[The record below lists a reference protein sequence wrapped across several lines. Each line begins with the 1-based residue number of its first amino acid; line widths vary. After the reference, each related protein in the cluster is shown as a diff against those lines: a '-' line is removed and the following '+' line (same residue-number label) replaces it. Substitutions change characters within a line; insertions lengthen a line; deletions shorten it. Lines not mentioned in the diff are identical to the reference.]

1 MMPGLQCDPAERSP
15 AEAESRAPR
24 GGVTV
29 SRVGLDLGDLETRIA
44 LPPEDGA
51 PGPRFLSVPSALS
64 YSLPEAEPIRFCC
77 VGARALERRDH
88 LRLVHPLRV
97 GVGGDE
103 AHVLRDYALKLR
115 GLFQKRSAPAPWG
128 VIGLTEASAEEEKD
142 AKRAVAGAM
151 FERFV
156 FVDDMFLIAVA
167 MTSQA
172 IRQHSIIIDIGQTSI
187 RGALMHGVAP
197 LSAER
202 TEVAFG
208 SEQMNRAYREAF
220 ALRYP
225 ELMLTDPTLE
235 KIRGRFA
242 FLAPRRRQCLLEIK
256 CRGTVKAVDVSEI
269 VEDASVVILRPIL
282 RAARDVLA
290 MCPSDE
296 IESFQKNI
304 LLVGGGARMLGV
316 AQRVETELRADG
328 FDQVRVTVPE
338 SPELV
343 IARGAYLW
351 AQSLGEDDWSIPLFS
366 FGD

>member
-1 MMPGLQCDPAERSP
+1 MPGLQCDSAKRSP
-15 AEAESRAPR
+15 SEAENSASR
-24 GGVTV
+24 GGANVA
-29 SRVGLDLGDLETRIA
+29 RLGLDLGNLETRIA
-44 LPPEDGA
+44 LPPEEGA
-51 PGPRFLSVPSALS
+51 QGPRFLSVPSVLS
-64 YSLPEAEPIRFCC
+64 YSSPEAEPIRLCC
-77 VGARALERRDH
+77 VGERALERRDH

-97 GVGGDE
+97 GAGGDE

-115 GLFQKRSAPAPWG
+115 DLFQKRSELASWG
-128 VIGLTEASAEEEKD
+128 VIGLSEASSEEEKD
-142 AKRAVAGAM
+142 AKRAVAGAL

-167 MTSQA
+167 MTSLA

-187 RGALMHGVAP
+187 RAALMHGVAP
-197 LSAER
+197 LSEER
-202 TEVAFG
+202 TEVSFG
-208 SEQMNRAYREAF
+208 GEQMNRAYREAF

-256 CRGTVKAVDVSEI
+256 CRGAVKAVDVSEI

-328 FDQVRVTVPE
+328 FDLVRVTTPE

-343 IARGAYLW
+343 TAKGAYLW
-351 AQSLGEDDWSIPLFS
+351 AQSLGDDDWSIPLFS
-366 FGD
+366 FAG